1 MNKIQLEAGLQLA
14 QMDFDANPNQL
25 NEQKLKQ
32 AQQAWDQFIAP
43 EAEEKQPEAPK
54 KAAAKAEPKQAEA
67 PKKAAAKAEPKQ
79 AEAKKAEAVTPKV
92 ENPGTIGE
100 TAVSAD
106 RDASAEKSN
115 TAPIAENGGT
125 EALEVAEPVD
135 EASEKKTE

>member
-1 MNKIQLEAGLQLA
+1 MNKIQLEASLQLA

-54 KAAAKAEPKQAEA
+54 KAPAKAEPKQPKA
-67 PKKAAAKAEPKQ
+67 KKAAETDSQK
-79 AEAKKAEAVTPKV
+79 

-100 TAVSAD
+100 TADTSA
-106 RDASAEKSN
+106 AEPE
-115 TAPIAENGGT
+115 PIAEV
-125 EALEVAEPVD
+125 EVAEPVD
-135 EASEKKTE
+135 EELEKKTE